1 LICNQG
7 DEGGGYE
14 PIAAG
19 RQIGDRRWCGSR
31 IGRLTAF
38 RDRVVYDFAMGR
50 TPEAITGRIR
60 LKREEGKTALP
71 SIKTFQLF

>member
-50 TPEAITGRIR
+50 
-60 LKREEGKTALP
+60 KTALP